1 MEKRLRGCSSL
12 EHPATYHAAVILPR
26 SGERSPDLR
35 LWPEA
40 SGCLQESTSSPRRR
54 LETTNRLPWR
64 LLPPPHLLLLQLPE
78 DPGWSRAAHLGYLSQ
93 EESERML
100 PESRIHGNRQARED
114 GGALMGGWGGRETS
128 AKQHTS
134 PLTLLTHKHTHTLR
148 PVLWSVTFEKLRL
161 STNWRAESTAN
172 AHTHTWENT
181 RKPPARTIVPALF
194 PRCSNQQ
201 VHRDANTP
209 TAPTS

>member
-1 MEKRLRGCSSL
+1 MEKRHQWTRDGLTQCRVTSRHRCKIVVRLRRCKMEKRLRGCSSL

-134 PLTLLTHKHTHTLR
+134 PLTLLTHKRTHTHSETCSVIR
-148 PVLWSVTFEKLRL
+148 DLWKTATVNKLKSRI
-161 STNWRAESTAN
+161 NR
-172 AHTHTWENT
+172 
-181 RKPPARTIVPALF
+181 
-194 PRCSNQQ
+194 
-201 VHRDANTP
+201 
-209 TAPTS
+209 